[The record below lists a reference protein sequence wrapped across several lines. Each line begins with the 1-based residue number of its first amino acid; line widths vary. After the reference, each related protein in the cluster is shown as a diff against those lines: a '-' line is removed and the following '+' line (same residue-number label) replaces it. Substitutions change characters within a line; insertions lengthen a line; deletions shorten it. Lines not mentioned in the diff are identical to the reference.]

1 MPRTGW
7 PTHRQAVG
15 LVALIVLIASSAHA
29 ESEYPANRWKAST
42 PGAES
47 VNVEV
52 LAALDKEFA
61 SGTHGYIDGMLVS
74 RNGRIVYQKTY
85 VQDYDTPFKGHDETR
100 GQYNYYDPDW
110 HPYFERGPL
119 HTMQSISKS
128 VTSALIGIAIRRGEI
143 PGVDVEVM
151 QYFDDH
157 DQANPDPRWSEITL
171 RDLLTMT
178 SGIDWD
184 EFSFDYTDP
193 RNTCAGMESSDDWVA
208 YVLDRPMAA
217 TPGEKFVYNSGVTML
232 LSHILHR
239 ATGKHADVYA
249 TEHLFGPLGIESF
262 YWKRT
267 PTGLIDA
274 EGGLYLKPEDLA
286 RFGLLYARDGMWGGK
301 RILPEG
307 WVSASV
313 APSVSIPETET
324 WKYGFQWW
332 LVRYAENPAKY
343 AYIGLGYGGQRLI
356 VLPEYDLVAVF
367 TGWNIYGKPALD
379 TDLVLEQ
386 LLKSVR
392 TAR

>member
-1 MPRTGW
+1 MPRIIGS
-7 PTHRQAVG
+7 PAHRFALGMVL
-15 LVALIVLIASSAHA
+15 LVAMIAKTAYA
-29 ESEYPANRWKAST
+29 GPEYPADRWQTST
-42 PGAES
+42 PDAA
-47 VNVEV
+47 NVDAGV
-52 LAALDKEFA
+52 LAALDEEFA
-61 SGTHGYIDGMLVS
+61 SGEHGYIDGMLVI
-74 RNGRIVYQKTY
+74 RNGRVVFKKTY
-85 VQDYDTPFKGHDETR
+85 EQDYDTPFKGHEENR

-119 HTMQSISKS
+119 HTVQSISKS

-143 PGVDVEVM
+143 AGVGVEVM
-151 QYFDDH
+151 QYFDGH
-157 DQANPDPRWSEITL
+157 DQAHPDSRWSKITL

-184 EFSFDYTDP
+184 EDSFAYTDP

-232 LSHILHR
+232 LSHILWR
-239 ATGKHADVYA
+239 ATGKHADAYA
-249 TEHLFGPLGIESF
+249 AEHLFGPLGIGSF

-286 RFGLLYARDGMWGGK
+286 RMGLLYARDGMWNGK

-307 WVSASV
+307 WKSATMAPAV
-313 APSVSIPETET
+313 AVPETEN

-332 LVRYAENPAKY
+332 LLRYSENPEKY
-343 AYIGLGYGGQRLI
+343 AYTGLGYGGQRLI
-356 VLPEYDLVAVF
+356 VLPEYDLIGVF
-367 TGWNIYGKPALD
+367 TGWNIYDKPSLSAE
-379 TDLVLEQ
+379 LVLER
-386 LLKSVR
+386 LLESIRK
-392 TAR
+392 